1 MAKKTGGNPPHLHSC
16 YQYKHVGGKR
26 KTLKHSKSKSKK
38 SKKSHKRKTAK
49 KGFLARLFK
58 L

>member
-1 MAKKTGGNPPHLHSC
+1 MGGNPPHLHSC